1 MCVCCKELQL
11 PSSFAKPPKPMVCGP
26 REERPLKPA
35 NSDRKV
41 YTLRCTPLPIIY
53 KLSNHIE
60 QDAIYADPHVGA
72 ALVQKDVTGINLKT
86 ICWLMCSFFSFFFS
100 RDFGAEANIWPLG
113 LVFFSCFLI
122 ESPIKQSAIMSADCT
137 YNPAIKFSCSPLISH
152 FTLCKSYRGW
162 TNKKLI
168 MLEPQRWHQYQAGCQ
183 LAIQPVLFI
192 HV

>member
-1 MCVCCKELQL
+1 MCVSCKELQL

-41 YTLRCTPLPIIY
+41 YTLRCTPCQSSINYPITSSKTRFMQTPTWGLLWYKRMSQGLIW
-53 KLSNHIE
+53 KLSV
-60 QDAIYADPHVGA
+60 DLCV
-72 ALVQKDVTGINLKT
+72 L
-86 ICWLMCSFFSFFFS
+86 FFSFFFS
-100 RDFGAEANIWPLG
+100 RDFGAEVNIWPLG
-113 LVFFSCFLI
+113 LMFFSCFLI